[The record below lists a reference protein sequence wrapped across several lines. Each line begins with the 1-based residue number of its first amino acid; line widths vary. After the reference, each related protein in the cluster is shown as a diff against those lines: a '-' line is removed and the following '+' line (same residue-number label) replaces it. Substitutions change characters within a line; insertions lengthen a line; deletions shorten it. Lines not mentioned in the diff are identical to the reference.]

1 MAVVDVGRVGG
12 PPLDVAPPTHHSDDS
27 ALRRVLPIEKAYDK
41 SLILL
46 LIIVMMVRLR
56 LGLRYCVVNMRADIC
71 I

>member
-41 SLILL
+41 SFILL
-46 LIIVMMVRLR
+46 LIKVIKIQKLPMQMIMLIKKKQ
-56 LGLRYCVVNMRADIC
+56 YSK
-71 I
+71 

>member
-41 SLILL
+41 SFILL
-46 LIIVMMVRLR
+46 LIKVMMVRL
-56 LGLRYCVVNMRADIC
+56 D
-71 I
+71 